1 VGILVELKKH
11 LYQDTSSVLIGA
23 HFGMGQFSL
32 GGKADAM
39 SEPKGSSEIVSDMEL
54 VAKAQEGDT
63 YAFDELVRRYT
74 PKLYGLIYNMTS
86 NREDTSDL
94 LQDVFAKT
102 YRSLKR
108 FMGRSSFYTWIYSIA
123 VNMTLNFLKKRRRYH
138 KVSLDDVDAGV
149 ENDPEF
155 VRITTSNG
163 GTMREVNIHELQK
176 KLNEAMMKL
185 SEDHRTVVALYDIQ
199 GLQHSEISKILGV
212 SEGTIRSRLFYA
224 HRLLQN
230 HLQEFVR

>member
-1 VGILVELKKH
+1 MLDGYPDV
-11 LYQDTSSVLIGA
+11 
-23 HFGMGQFSL
+23 
-32 GGKADAM
+32 M
-39 SEPKGSSEIVSDMEL
+39 SEPKGSSESVSDMDL

-63 YAFDELVRRYT
+63 HAFDELVRRYT

-86 NREDTSDL
+86 NREDTADL

-123 VNMTLNFLKKRRRYH
+123 VNMTLNFLKKRGRYH

-155 VRITTSNG
+155 VKITTSNR

-230 HLQEFVR
+230 HLQEFVS